1 MNEKNIKKILVTG
14 ASGYVGSRLV
24 SLLLKKKYKV
34 RAASR
39 NKQKLST
46 FSWAND
52 PDLEIVELDA
62 SNRESLENACKGCD
76 CVYYF
81 IHSMDE
87 TSSDFAETDRIA
99 ANNMVFASES
109 ALVKRIIY
117 LGGLGNENLHLSEHL
132 SSRREVEEILKNS
145 QTPVTIFRSAMIV
158 GSGSTS
164 FEILRYLVERL
175 PVMITPRWVQTESQ
189 PIAIND
195 VLQYLIQCLEKEE
208 TIGQTF
214 DIGGP
219 EILSYR
225 NLMKIYAEEAKI
237 WKRLIIPVPVLTPRL
252 SSYWVHFITP
262 IKSSVARPLAD
273 GLRNRLVCKNNRIKE
288 IIPLKLSDLR
298 TTIGEAYNTRQ
309 HIPLSDSDNVLPS
322 TWKHSGD
329 KIWAGGTVLRDHREL
344 NTNVKKEHIWETIS
358 SIGGKNGWFYG
369 NFLWKLRG
377 FLDEIFGGYG
387 LSRGRKEYSTIKTGD
402 IIDCWIVE
410 DVKIGERLLL
420 KAEMKLP
427 GIAWLE
433 FRLKNNEKNNSTLI
447 TQTAHFI
454 PRGLSGILYWYSVY
468 IIHQFIFRG
477 MILKIVKKSKDIG

>member
-1 MNEKNIKKILVTG
+1 MNEKNTKKILVTG

-24 SLLLKKKYKV
+24 SLLLENKYKV

-39 NKQKLST
+39 NPENLSK
-46 FSWAND
+46 FSWANN
-52 PDLEIVELDA
+52 PDVETVKLDA
-62 SNRESLENACKGCD
+62 SKRESLVNACKDCD
-76 CVYYF
+76 YVFYF

-99 ANNMVFASES
+99 ARNMVFASES
-109 ALVKRIIY
+109 TGIKRIIY
-117 LGGLGNENLHLSEHL
+117 LGGLGNENLHLSKHL

-195 VLQYLIQCLEKEE
+195 VLEYLSKCLEKEE

-225 NLMKIYAEEAKI
+225 NLMKIYAEQAKI
-237 WKRLIIPVPVLTPRL
+237 WKRLVIPVPVLTPRL

-273 GLRNRLVCKNNRIKE
+273 GLRNRLVCKDNRIKE
-288 IIPLKLSDLR
+288 IIPIKLSDLR
-298 TTIGEAYNTRQ
+298 TTIKEAYNVRQ
-309 HIPLSDSDNVLPS
+309 HIPLSFQDYTLPS
-322 TWKHSGD
+322 TWKHTGD
-329 KIWAGGTVLRDHREL
+329 KIWAGGTVLKDHREL
-344 NTNVKKEHIWETIS
+344 TTSAKKEHIWETIS
-358 SIGGKNGWFYG
+358 SIGGKNGWYYG
-369 NFLWKLRG
+369 DFLWKLRG
-377 FLDEIFGGYG
+377 FLDETFGGYG
-387 LSRGRKEYSTIKTGD
+387 LSRGREQYSTVKPGD

-410 DVKIGERLLL
+410 DVKINERLLL

-433 FRLKNNEKNNSTLI
+433 FKLKNNKNNTTLI

-477 MILKIVKKSKDIG
+477 MILKIAKKSEDLG

>member
-1 MNEKNIKKILVTG
+1 MNGTDLKRILVTG

-24 SLLLKKKYKV
+24 TLLLNKKYKV
-34 RAASR
+34 RVGSR
-39 NKQKLST
+39 NPKRLSK
-46 FSWAND
+46 FSWGKNKN
-52 PDLEIVELDA
+52 LEFVELDA
-62 SNRESLENACKGCD
+62 SNKESLMNACKDCD
-76 CVYYF
+76 YAYYF

-99 ANNMVFASES
+99 AKNMVFASEHTGM
-109 ALVKRIIY
+109 KRIIY
-117 LGGLGNENLHLSEHL
+117 LGGLGDEDLYLSEHL
-132 SSRREVEEILKNS
+132 SSRREVEEILKNGN
-145 QTPVTIFRSAMIV
+145 TPVTIFRSAMIV

-195 VLQYLIQCLEKEE
+195 VLAYLLRCLEKEE
-208 TIGQTF
+208 TIGQTY

-225 NLMKIYAEEAKI
+225 KLMQIYAEEAKI
-237 WKRLIIPVPVLTPRL
+237 WKRLVIPVPVLTPRL

-273 GLRNRLVCKNNRIKE
+273 GLRNRLVCKDSRIKE

-298 TTIGEAYNTRQ
+298 TTIRESYNIRQ
-309 HIPLSDSDNVLPS
+309 HIPLSYEDTTIPS
-322 TWKHSGD
+322 IWKHTGD
-329 KIWAGGTVLRDHREL
+329 KKWAGGTVLRDHREL
-344 NTNVKKEHIWETIS
+344 ITSSKQESLWKIIS
-358 SIGGKNGWFYG
+358 SIGGKNGWYYG
-369 NFLWKLRG
+369 NSLWKLRG
-377 FLDEIFGGYG
+377 LLDRIFGGHG
-387 LSRGRKEYSTIKTGD
+387 FSRGRKEYSTVKIGD

-410 DVKIGERLLL
+410 DVKIHERILL

-427 GIAWLE
+427 GLAWLE
-433 FRLKNNEKNNSTLI
+433 FKLKRNEENNTTQI

-454 PRGLSGILYWYSVY
+454 PRGLLGILYWYSVY

-477 MILKIVKKSKDIG
+477 MILKIVKKSENVG